1 MRYGLTIFLL
11 HFFLFSFA
19 QKGTNEKILQTE
31 LRRFEAMTQKDT
43 VVLKQLLSEDLI
55 YIHSNSLQES
65 KGTHIGTIA
74 AGTMVYQ
81 KMNRGKVQVR
91 RYGKLALTNGD
102 VQVQGLL
109 KGAPFEVHLAYT
121 AVYKKKKKTWQL
133 VNWQSTRIP

>member
-1 MRYGLTIFLL
+1 MRYGFTLLLL

-19 QKGTNEKILQTE
+19 QNSAHEKILQTE
-31 LRRFEAMTQKDT
+31 LRRFAAMTQKDT
-43 VVLKQLLSEDLI
+43 VVLKQLLSDDLM
-55 YIHSNSLQES
+55 YIHSNSLQENKS
-65 KGTHIGTIA
+65 AHLGNIA

-81 KMNRGKVQVR
+81 KMSRGKVQVR

-109 KGAPFEVHLAYT
+109 KDAPFEVHLAYT